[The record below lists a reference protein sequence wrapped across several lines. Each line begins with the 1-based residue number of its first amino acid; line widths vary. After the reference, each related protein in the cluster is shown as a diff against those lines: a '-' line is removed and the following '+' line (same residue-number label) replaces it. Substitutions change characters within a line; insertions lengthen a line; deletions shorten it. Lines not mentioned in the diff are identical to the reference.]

1 MGCQP
6 RSLLWSM
13 GPEKWDQDH
22 SRRPRSLLY
31 CIYPILGTARV
42 RVSPIS
48 VVMGA
53 RQRAVPC
60 GVPEAGPWN
69 VGFVGRSVSLASFLW
84 MLGLTGRV
92 WPL

>member
-6 RSLLWSM
+6 HSLLWSH
-13 GPEKWDQDH
+13 EKWDQDH
-22 SRRPRSLLY
+22 SRRPCSLLY
-31 CIYPILGTARV
+31 CIHPILGAARV
-42 RVSPIS
+42 HVSPIS

-60 GVPEAGPWN
+60 RVPEAGPWN
-69 VGFVGRSVSLASFLW
+69 VGFAGRSVSLASFLW
-84 MLGLTGRV
+84 LLSLMGRA